1 MNQEWFWGKNFQ
13 PEKIVLSVDDFDA
26 FVERLNE
33 APKYNENFAR
43 LMQRPSPWTDY

>member
-33 APKYNENFAR
+33 GPKYNENLVR
-43 LMQRPSPWTDY
+43 LMQRPPPWTDD